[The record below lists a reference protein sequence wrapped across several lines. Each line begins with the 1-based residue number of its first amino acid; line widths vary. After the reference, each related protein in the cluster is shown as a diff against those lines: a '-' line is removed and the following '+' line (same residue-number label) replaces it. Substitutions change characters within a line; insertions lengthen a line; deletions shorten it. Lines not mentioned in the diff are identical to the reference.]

1 MEEDYKTTDLG
12 QSNEQYRGVPYQLE
26 YMTQPI
32 NPFSSSQPFS
42 AEWNRKFT
50 RSALEAKQDEE
61 QSKIETLITQGYLP
75 EIYKGMTLPPSM
87 LNDLWNKF
95 EQDQAYKSGQPQ
107 LRTGLSDAE
116 LERNRQQ
123 REQAVRMNQLTNGFF
138 LNMYGSNPVS
148 DRYAYENPSL
158 INQRF
163 AQNARIAYGVALAP
177 FMGGAFGNSAAG
189 TMFGLSQG
197 FMPFDQLFGTFRR
210 GFQYGAN
217 DAVDAWVN
225 GNSGFFNEDW
235 ASQNP
240 RTALLGNLL
249 GDIYAGKAVNGAS
262 RAVSDVR
269 TMWNNAAN
277 EARNKVALEVRQD
290 VAPSPYNGLEIIGP
304 PRAIEGGQKSLPYK
318 PVVFNSNTVGTGNP
332 KVQETPTVQNIELSD
347 VLPPIKHNSTT
358 SQSLFPEF
366 MPYLHDVTEYVNEDG
381 KKVMKGYVGPY
392 PINLIKGENSE
403 SALKKVQETID
414 LLKKYHSHTLK
425 HLDPI
430 SRELYLNQ
438 ELAKPNLGEFIWNK
452 GDVDL
457 GADQQNY
464 TQLVKQ
470 YTRDAIDKFYRSE
483 EYYNRLYNNLLKVYN
498 DPNKVDQ
505 IIQTFYDYL
514 ENLQEKYFPIMYQAK
529 AGNNGQA
536 WGTAPRSGLTTPYLG
551 LNVKAGR
558 YAPLIDILHEFGHL
572 MYDGFNA
579 PDEIWPIMR
588 YNEELMGNPREHVI
602 PNTTLTPQMINYLC
616 NYDELRQRIIPVVR
630 EMIDNKWTPEEAY
643 NKSNSLEYAGLKQA
657 FDKKYLITLIGGMLA
672 VPFVINRFSNAEYK
686 KGGKL
691 VKRKYKFNT

>member
-12 QSNEQYRGVPYQLE
+12 SSNEQYRGVPYQLE

-290 VAPSPYNGLEIIGP
+290 VAPSPYNGLEITGP
-304 PRAIEGGQKSLPYK
+304 TKAIEARPQRAITSTSEAPKALPAPEVKVTPIKYSLEEGNVPNFEYNPDISYSEMLGIDKGYEDAIRFGLERPLVNTAEATSRVEAIKQSAIDQLNNYIRKTFGDHEALTPEGTEAVMDVRPYNTGSTTEYMQKIFGNMDESNPILVTDHSPNNESQSYLLTKQIIAEQAKKMAEETALASAEGRTPRKIPQLELDEERVNPNGEPVRKIDPLSMQFYRGVIRKLATEPIRGLDTGSGEYSALPLSNFIARVKSLSIPDIEKWKMIRDYVKTPQIFYK
-318 PVVFNSNTVGTGNP
+318 PSADGPLNLNYDYSTDSYPMVLGNLERP
-332 KVQETPTVQNIELSD
+332 KRMHVEPANFSHIELLNGFGQNSD
-347 VLPPIKHNSTT
+347 NWQMFRV
-358 SQSLFPEF
+358 
-366 MPYLHDVTEYVNEDG
+366 DG
-381 KKVMKGYVGPY
+381 KFKPSEEVLSTNPMWAPFVRQAKLGFPYFYNY
-392 PINLIKGENSE
+392 PI
-403 SALKKVQETID
+403 A
-414 LLKKYHSHTLK
+414 
-425 HLDPI
+425 
-430 SRELYLNQ
+430 
-438 ELAKPNLGEFIWNK
+438 
-452 GDVDL
+452 
-457 GADQQNY
+457 
-464 TQLVKQ
+464 
-470 YTRDAIDKFYRSE
+470 
-483 EYYNRLYNNLLKVYN
+483 
-498 DPNKVDQ
+498 
-505 IIQTFYDYL
+505 TF
-514 ENLQEKYFPIMYQAK
+514 K
-529 AGNNGQA
+529 
-536 WGTAPRSGLTTPYLG
+536 
-551 LNVKAGR
+551 
-558 YAPLIDILHEFGHL
+558 
-572 MYDGFNA
+572 
-579 PDEIWPIMR
+579 
-588 YNEELMGNPREHVI
+588 
-602 PNTTLTPQMINYLC
+602 
-616 NYDELRQRIIPVVR
+616 
-630 EMIDNKWTPEEAY
+630 
-643 NKSNSLEYAGLKQA
+643 
-657 FDKKYLITLIGGMLA
+657 
-672 VPFVINRFSNAEYK
+672 K

-691 VKRKYKFNT
+691 IKQYF